1 MTSIPSGYMLLSGA
15 VASLEDGMFGGMAR
29 PEMVRQVKKDLPRLS
44 VGFGP
49 RRQQA
54 AARLYEVLVG
64 GELPTYVE
72 FWPETSDRLEPQL
85 LPVAPII
92 LKSLPRS
99 RSGLRDRVR
108 VPTSLLRTGAVDG
121 ELFRALSSGRLLL
134 KQSEFEK
141 WYRRERDRGTWP
153 SQRERKQRRVGRPS
167 KHAVLHSSI
176 VALVNSGRWNG
187 NNNTVAELAAMISE
201 ISHAPAV
208 SHDTVAR
215 AVDHLFREGGDERLR
230 RRPRKKPMR

>member
-1 MTSIPSGYMLLSGA
+1 MTSIPSDYMLLSAA

-54 AARLYEVLVG
+54 AARLYEVLIG

-108 VPTSLLRTGAVDG
+108 V
-121 ELFRALSSGRLLL
+121 
-134 KQSEFEK
+134 
-141 WYRRERDRGTWP
+141 
-153 SQRERKQRRVGRPS
+153 
-167 KHAVLHSSI
+167 
-176 VALVNSGRWNG
+176 
-187 NNNTVAELAAMISE
+187 
-201 ISHAPAV
+201 
-208 SHDTVAR
+208 
-215 AVDHLFREGGDERLR
+215 
-230 RRPRKKPMR
+230 